1 MSISVIVEFRARP
14 GRREELRAVLEDIS
28 STHGPTAA
36 GYLGSTVYT
45 VLDSDDGLV
54 EIAEWE
60 SSQAQGAAVQQAM
73 ATGLYAPVM
82 ELVAAPFTATR
93 IG

>member
-1 MSISVIVEFRARP
+1 MLI
-14 GRREELRAVLEDIS
+14 
-28 STHGPTAA
+28 
-36 GYLGSTVYT
+36 
-45 VLDSDDGLV
+45 